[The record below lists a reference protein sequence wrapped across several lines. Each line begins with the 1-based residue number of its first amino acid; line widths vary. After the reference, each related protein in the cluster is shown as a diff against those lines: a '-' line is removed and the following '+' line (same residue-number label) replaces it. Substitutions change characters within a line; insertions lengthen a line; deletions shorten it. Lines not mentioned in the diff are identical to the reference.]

1 MKSGVKKYNTA
12 YKKRVLER
20 DTYLPLLSPKGIIQC
35 SGCGAFYYRRHW
47 TLNPPS
53 GFSYPVHAH
62 PIYCA
67 ACRKIRDR
75 FPGGELQLLGVEAGE
90 RGRSSG
96 SCGTRRSAHG
106 KKIRSRGLCACRKR
120 GAIGRWRRPRK
131 SLRKDLAVRSKRR
144 EAATSPTSG
153 VITTNSSEWFGKKER
168 SRRRGSSGYHSTMT
182 SDSLLGN
189 PNSNQKTLACTPAR
203 QRTSF
208 AIHWRVA
215 RLTFSILLSAGSRS
229 SV

>member
-1 MKSGVKKYNTA
+1 MKSGVKEYNTA

-75 FPGGELQLLGVEAGE
+75 FPGAELHLLGVEAGE
-90 RGRSSG
+90 RGEIVRILRNEEERAREKNPLERIMRLQEAGRDWKVETTTEKLAQRLGRSI
-96 SCGTRRSAHG
+96 
-106 KKIRSRGLCACRKR
+106 KKARGGNIAYKWGHNNKFVRVVWEKR
-120 GAIGRWRRPRK
+120 A
-131 SLRKDLAVRSKRR
+131 
-144 EAATSPTSG
+144 E
-153 VITTNSSEWFGKKER
+153 
-168 SRRRGSSGYHSTMT
+168 
-182 SDSLLGN
+182 
-189 PNSNQKTLACTPAR
+189 
-203 QRTSF
+203 
-208 AIHWRVA
+208 
-215 RLTFSILLSAGSRS
+215 
-229 SV
+229 